1 MNRSKAPKMIENW
14 WKVVEFI
21 MKKEKNSNNG
31 VVCKNDTNNNS
42 DCHEYQNTLSWTIK
56 NNNNGLY

>member
-1 MNRSKAPKMIENW
+1 MIENW

-31 VVCKNDTNNNS
+31 VVCKNDTNNNR

>member
-1 MNRSKAPKMIENW
+1 
-14 WKVVEFI
+14 

-42 DCHEYQNTLSWTIK
+42 DCHEYQNTLS
-56 NNNNGLY
+56 